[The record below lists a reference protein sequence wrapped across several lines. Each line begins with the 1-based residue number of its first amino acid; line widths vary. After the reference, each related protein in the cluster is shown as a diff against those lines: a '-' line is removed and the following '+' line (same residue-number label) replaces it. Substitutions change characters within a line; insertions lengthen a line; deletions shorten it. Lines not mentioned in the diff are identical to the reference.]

1 MAAIAILDD
10 YQNVA
15 LRMADW
21 SRLQKD
27 NRIVVFNERLP
38 DVDAAARALAEFDVI
53 GIMRERTPFSRA
65 LFEKLPKLRLLV
77 TTGKRNASIDM
88 EAAKA
93 HNVTVCST
101 GGAGRATAEL
111 AFALMLGL
119 ARHLREEFNAMR
131 PGGGWQTT
139 LGFDLEGKTL
149 GILGLG
155 NLGAKVG
162 KIGAAF
168 GMKIIAWSENLT
180 DERAR
185 ERGAERVDKDEL
197 FKRSDIV
204 TIHSVLSPRTRGLV
218 GAREFALMKPTAL
231 LINTS
236 RGPIVDEAALLAA
249 LQAEAH
255 RRLRRRHVRRGAPA
269 SRPPA
274 ALRAPRAAHAAPG
287 LRDRGNLPRLLRR
300 HGAGHRS
307 LARRQADQCAELTLL
322 PDLHGQ
328 AALDRPSKALCAF
341 PWNRPWA
348 WAFCFRQRQR
358 LRRVAENVQERC
370 HGQRH

>member
-27 NRIVVFNERLP
+27 NRIVVFTERLP

-77 TTGKRNASIDM
+77 TTGKRNASIDL

-93 HNVTVCST
+93 HGVTVCST

-162 KIGAAF
+162 GIGAAF

-185 ERGAERVDKDEL
+185 ERGAERVSKDDL
-197 FKRSDIV
+197 FNRSDIV
-204 TIHSVLSPRTRGLV
+204 TIHSVLSPRSRGLV

-249 LQAEAH
+249 LRQKNIAGF
-255 RRLRRRHVRRGAPA
+255 GADTFDVEPLP
-269 SRPPA
+269 SDHP
-274 ALRAPRAAHAAPG
+274 LRAEPRALLTPHLG
-287 LRDRGNLPRLLRR
+287 YVTEETYRDFYSGMVQAIEAWV
-300 HGAGHRS
+300 AGK
-307 LARRQADQCAELTLL
+307 
-322 PDLHGQ
+322 PI
-328 AALDRPSKALCAF
+328 
-341 PWNRPWA
+341 
-348 WAFCFRQRQR
+348 
-358 LRRVAENVQERC
+358 NVLS
-370 HGQRH
+370 

>member
-21 SRLQKD
+21 SGLQKD
-27 NRIVVFNERLP
+27 NRIVVFTERLP
-38 DVDAAARALAEFDVI
+38 DVDAAARALAEFEVI
-53 GIMRERTPFSRA
+53 GIMRERTPFSHA

-185 ERGAERVDKDEL
+185 ERGAERVSKDEL
-197 FKRSDIV
+197 FNRSDIV
-204 TIHSVLSPRTRGLV
+204 SIHSVLSPRSRGLV
-218 GAREFALMKPTAL
+218 GAREFALMKPSAL

-249 LQAEAH
+249 LREKNIAGYGADTFEVEPLPADH
-255 RRLRRRHVRRGAPA
+255 PLR
-269 SRPPA
+269 SE
-274 ALRAPRAAHAAPG
+274 PRALLTPHLG
-287 LRDRGNLPRLLRR
+287 YVTEETYRD
-300 HGAGHRS
+300 
-307 LARRQADQCAELTLL
+307 
-322 PDLHGQ
+322 
-328 AALDRPSKALCAF
+328 F
-341 PWNRPWA
+341 
-348 WAFCFRQRQR
+348 
-358 LRRVAENVQERC
+358 
-370 HGQRH
+370 